1 MKKILS
7 ILALILTSALSM
19 NAMSYEQA
27 RREALFLTDKM
38 AYELNLTDEQ
48 YDAAYEI
55 NLDYLMGVTSVDDV
69 YGTYW
74 TRRNLDM
81 SYILLDAQWRAFTAA
96 SYFYRPLY
104 WSGGYWHFGIYARY
118 PVRTYFYFSHPSVY
132 LHYRGGHCWTHY
144 GTGSY
149 YHGRRNHYHRGD
161 GHMGMRDRWNSN
173 GGRHH
178 EMGSRPQDNR
188 RPMGNTGSSNRP
200 NNDGNRPSSGN
211 RPNSG
216 SSNRPSS
223 GASASSNT
231 LGRYQDRHIDRS
243 TAGSS
248 SFNRYRT
255 NSSTRITVNQNN
267 GSSASSANRVGSTSA
282 SRQGSSLRNNNIQ
295 SNMRSVS
302 TSPMRSTGSSI
313 SRPSG
318 SISRSTGSS
327 ISRSSMGSN
336 MRSAGSV
343 GSISRPTSMGSGSHS
358 SITRSA
364 GGGGS
369 RSISSGS
376 HGGGGSN
383 LRGVR

>member
-7 ILALILTSALSM
+7 ILALILTCATDM

-144 GTGSY
+144 GSGSY
-149 YHGRRNHYHRGD
+149 YHGRLNHYHRGD
-161 GHMGMRDRWNSN
+161 GHIGMRDRWNDN

-178 EMGSRPQDNR
+178 ETGSRPQDNR
-188 RPMGNTGSSNRP
+188 RPSGNA
-200 NNDGNRPSSGN
+200 GNSGN
-211 RPNSG
+211 RPNSSSRPSNNG
-216 SSNRPSS
+216 SSSRPGSSVSTSS
-223 GASASSNT
+223 GT
-231 LGRYQDRHIDRS
+231 MGRTQDRHLDRN
-243 TAGSS
+243 TTGSS

-255 NSSTRITVNQNN
+255 NSSTRVTVNRN
-267 GSSASSANRVGSTSA
+267 SSNTVSSANRPGATSN
-282 SRQGSSLRNNNIQ
+282 SRPSSSLRSSNIQ

-302 TSPMRSTGSSI
+302 SSPVRSSGSSI
-313 SRPSG
+313 SRPST
-318 SISRSTGSS
+318 SSS
-327 ISRSSMGSN
+327 ISRPSMGSSSISRPS
-336 MRSAGSV
+336 MSS
-343 GSISRPTSMGSGSHS
+343 GSISRPAGGASSSHS
-358 SITRSA
+358 N
-364 GGGGS
+364 GS
-369 RSISSGS
+369 S
-376 HGGGGSN
+376 HF
-383 LRGVR
+383 RGAR

>member
-7 ILALILTSALSM
+7 ILALILTCATNM

-118 PVRTYFYFSHPSVY
+118 PVRTYFYFSHPTVY

-144 GTGSY
+144 GSGSY
-149 YHGRRNHYHRGD
+149 YHGRQNHYHRGD
-161 GHMGMRDRWNSN
+161 GHIGMRDRWNNN
-173 GGRHH
+173 GGRHQ
-178 EMGSRPQDNR
+178 EIGYRPQDNR
-188 RPMGNTGSSNRP
+188 RPSGNAGNNGNRP
-200 NNDGNRPSSGN
+200 NNSSRPDNTSSRPGNGNTPSG
-211 RPNSG
+211 
-216 SSNRPSS
+216 
-223 GASASSNT
+223 T
-231 LGRYQDRHIDRS
+231 MGRVQDRHLDRS
-243 TAGSS
+243 TVSS
-248 SFNRYRT
+248 NSFNRYRT
-255 NSSTRITVNQNN
+255 NSSTRVTVNRN
-267 GSSASSANRVGSTSA
+267 SSNTASSANRLGSTSINRPG
-282 SRQGSSLRNNNIQ
+282 STSINRPGSSLRSSGIQ

-302 TSPMRSTGSSI
+302 SSPIRSTGSSI
-313 SRPSG
+313 SQPSISSGGNISRSSMGGG
-318 SISRSTGSS
+318 SISRSTG
-327 ISRSSMGSN
+327 GS
-336 MRSAGSV
+336 
-343 GSISRPTSMGSGSHS
+343 T
-358 SITRSA
+358 
-364 GGGGS
+364 GGS
-369 RSISSGS
+369 RSS
-376 HGGGGSN
+376 GGSSN
-383 LRGVR
+383 FRGAR